1 MYPYP
6 RLLEESMYT
15 CLEKWTQAEVCG
27 SGEWQVKHCVLSR
40 PPPSPLFDTNHQS
53 SQAVN
58 NSLFFKPYFL
68 NISSYIFITRL
79 SPHLCPLSPFD
90 TNHHF
95 SFKIFPNYF
104 FIIFLVWLRHL
115 LLFKTKCLI
124 RARLPSNAQD
134 VTSLWNTNF
143 SFGNLLHNLFST
155 FLLPLKQ
162 AALSYRSSQL
172 W

>member
-1 MYPYP
+1 MRVYLPWKMDSG
-6 RLLEESMYT
+6 RGLWQWWVTSQTL
-15 CLEKWTQAEVCG
+15 CLITPPP
-27 SGEWQVKHCVLSR
+27 L
-40 PPPSPLFDTNHQS
+40 PPSPPFSFDTNHQD

-143 SFGNLLHNLFST
+143 SFWNLLHNLFST